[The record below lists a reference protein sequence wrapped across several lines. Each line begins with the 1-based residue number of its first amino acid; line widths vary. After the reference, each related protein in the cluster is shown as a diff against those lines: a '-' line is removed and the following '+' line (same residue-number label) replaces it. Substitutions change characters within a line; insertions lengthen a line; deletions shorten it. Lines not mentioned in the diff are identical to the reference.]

1 MAKKY
6 YLIQIWDAAG
16 PQKKKLNDI
25 MENEHDG
32 FNLLQKKV
40 IQCYENNIKNLYVVK
55 GLRAT
60 YEEVEKPKETAKTSR
75 AAK

>member
-6 YLIQIWDAAG
+6 YLIQKWDAAG

-32 FNLLQKKV
+32 FNLLQRKV

-60 YEEVEKPKETAKTSR
+60 YEEVKKPKETAQTSR